1 MSTVRLA
8 IVGSRSFNDMK
19 FMASAISEILPNVI
33 TPGDDLIIVSG
44 GARGADELAVQLAK
58 TIGVSWHVFHADW
71 DTHGKA
77 AGVIRNVDIVNGSDH
92 VVAFW
97 DGTSKGTKNTIELAE
112 KAGKLF
118 QVIRF

>member
-19 FMASAISEILPNVI
+19 FMAAAISEILPNII
-33 TPGDDLIIVSG
+33 TPGDDLLIVSG
-44 GARGADELAVQLAK
+44 GAQGADELAVKLAK
-58 TIGVSWHVFHADW
+58 DIGVSWHIFHADW
-71 DTHGKA
+71 DNLGKR
-77 AGVIRNVDIVNGSDH
+77 AGYVRNVDIVNGSDH

-97 DGTSKGTKNTIELAE
+97 DGTSKGTKHTIDLAE